1 MLIYMSLVSS
11 RTQALRDLH
20 DTVLVSIAPSMA
32 TALVSPRSKAVHLID
47 HQAPKHR
54 PLSTTNTQVSSTASS
69 PSLRSRESVVM
80 AGQTGRSETP
90 TRGGNVRVV
99 VRVRGFLPRGV

>member
-1 MLIYMSLVSS
+1 MYVSLVSR
-11 RTQALRDLH
+11 RTQTLENLRDTILA
-20 DTVLVSIAPSMA
+20 SIAPTMA
-32 TALVSPRSKAVHLID
+32 TALGSPRSKLVHLID

-54 PLSTTNTQVSSTASS
+54 LLSTTNTQVSSTASS

>member
-1 MLIYMSLVSS
+1 MYISLVS
-11 RTQALRDLH
+11 RRMQTLEELH
-20 DTVLVSIAPSMA
+20 DTVLVSIAPTMA
-32 TALVSPRSKAVHLID
+32 TALGSPRIKPVHLID

-54 PLSTTNTQVSSTASS
+54 PLSTTNPQVSSTASS

-80 AGQTGRSETP
+80 ADQTGRSETP